1 MQLQLLVCA
10 YVYCG
15 DPEGEKT
22 KEIVQRRK
30 TPRNKYSHEYS
41 AITESTSGTC
51 CRQGRKTDIEGGMG
65 GEVRCIL
72 FAITS
77 WVYST
82 SLRPSYIPKQ
92 NISTRIFVKRSVKTI
107 PKQIP
112 RSARESCC
120 VHSLRPSRSSELT
133 RVICR
138 RAEYLRIQLPYR
150 DLGSVRSGI
159 VEVLTVVPV
168 SSGEAPVADVDGC

>member
-30 TPRNKYSHEYS
+30 TPQNKNSHEYS

-65 GEVRCIL
+65 GEVRHTFRNHKLGIQHVL
-72 FAITS
+72 A
-77 WVYST
+77 
-82 SLRPSYIPKQ
+82 
-92 NISTRIFVKRSVKTI
+92 
-107 PKQIP
+107 
-112 RSARESCC
+112 
-120 VHSLRPSRSSELT
+120 SELYSKT
-133 RVICR
+133 KYQYTHFC
-138 RAEYLRIQLPYR
+138 
-150 DLGSVRSGI
+150 
-159 VEVLTVVPV
+159 
-168 SSGEAPVADVDGC
+168 